1 MKERYELWLQ
11 QCGGIVPNW
20 RVRFVYRV
28 FFLEK
33 QKGSCCCRSASEV
46 VGHPIASP
54 L

>member
-20 RVRFVYRV
+20 RVRLVYRV
-28 FFLEK
+28 FFWK
-33 QKGSCCCRSASEV
+33 NRKDPV
-46 VGHPIASP
+46 VVDQHQRWWVI